1 MARDRPTARH
11 FHNQPELQR
20 GGSYGLVLRWIFFVW
35 LANCGTLGNTV
46 KQDGCAF
53 PTRWQGKWFQSGV
66 IQPIMIDGAMLSNK
80 GRCLSSEGDKF
91 LIVDEKG
98 CYRCVVMHE
107 KHINVLQYKE
117 SKLELMIIRHIYRRR
132 GTDFFLCMYIFC
144 VPAFCHRRDALPHLC
159 SLING
164 DALLYSMFREN
175 AEPVDCPLKGPFSFT
190 YNRGHGNCKIPA
202 SSIES
207 CTEDSR
213 LLLNYQ
219 ACPDV
224 YGSEST
230 VEELE
235 CLATW
240 KEGSLRFLV
249 GKLHHNHAT
258 SNEDRYRCFVYEK
271 ANASAA
277 MKEGPSPASGVE
289 YRVAQS
295 GDATCNG
302 LFSATEGSRTMAL
315 KRVSVRFNCQ
325 FPSWMT
331 FSHTWHTL
339 DFSSNYTFYQRN
351 ATLRITNQTGAEIK
365 VYCVNVK
372 ASSPSGNS
380 VALVAHWQ
388 HHCASRYVCV
398 VLYRRDTFIAELQR
412 GSPTSRP
419 DEACSPHHFNAV
431 TAPYVTLV
439 ASNPESKECPY
450 SGKYVIS
457 NHRHKRSYRPD
468 ERERNRT
475 KRDKAML
482 QHNRRVNHT
491 RLFNFSVRNMSD
503 TPILRSRRHSEGE
516 ISCAGAVYNRLE
528 VGCNSIKNME
538 FYSTCNNKE
547 AITAYTCHG
556 GWYENGASFVVTT
569 PVTRDSTAARRYCF
583 VSRDARDARD
593 ARDGALA
600 VARSAANCERTVSE
614 PEALL
619 FDAAFTG
626 KCQDEPNSQPLQ
638 RISSPYIISVAP
650 IIIHYIIP
658 R

>member
-1 MARDRPTARH
+1 MPPPWSRCRPTVRH
-11 FHNQPELQR
+11 FHNQPELQN
-20 GGSYGLVLRWIFFVW
+20 GGFGLMMRWILFVW
-35 LANCGTLGNTV
+35 LASCGPLGNTV

-53 PTRWQGKWFQSGV
+53 PSRWHGRWFQSGV
-66 IQPIMIDGAMLSNK
+66 IQPILIEGDRLSNK
-80 GRCLSSEGDKF
+80 GKCISSEGDKF

-107 KHINVLQYKE
+107 KHKNVLQYKE
-117 SKLELMIIRHIYRRR
+117 
-132 GTDFFLCMYIFC
+132 T
-144 VPAFCHRRDALPHLC
+144 FCHRRDALPHLC
-159 SLING
+159 SLITG

-175 AEPVDCPLKGPFSFT
+175 ADPVNCPLTGPFSFT
-190 YNRGHGNCKIPA
+190 YNRGHGDCKSPV
-202 SSIES
+202 SSIET

-224 YGSEST
+224 HGSESA

-271 ANASAA
+271 TNGIASSAG
-277 MKEGPSPASGVE
+277 KEGPASPAGVE

-315 KRVSVRFNCQ
+315 KRVRFSCQ

-351 ATLRITNQTGAEIK
+351 ATLRITNQTGADIK

-398 VLYRRDTFIAELQR
+398 VLYRRDTYIAELQR
-412 GSPTSRP
+412 GSPTTRP

-450 SGKYVIS
+450 SGKYTIQ
-457 NHRHKRSYRPD
+457 NRHKRSVRSSHEEEIND
-468 ERERNRT
+468 RDSRSKRE
-475 KRDKAML
+475 KAML
-482 QHNRRVNHT
+482 EHNRRVNGT

-503 TPILRSRRHSEGE
+503 APMLRSRRQLDANEVG
-516 ISCAGAVYNRLE
+516 CAVSNYNRLE
-528 VGCNSIKNME
+528 VGCNSVKNME
-538 FYSTCNNKE
+538 FYSTCENKE
-547 AITAYTCHG
+547 LVTAYTCHG
-556 GWYENGASFVVTT
+556 GWYESGASFVVTT

-583 VSRDARDARD
+583 VSREARS
-593 ARDGALA
+593 GALELT
-600 VARSAANCERTVSE
+600 RSASNCERAATE
-614 PEALL
+614 PEPLV
-619 FDAAFTG
+619 FDATTTG
-626 KCQDEPNSQPLQ
+626 ECQDQASSQPLL
-638 RISSPYIISVAP
+638 RIPSSPIVYLA

>member
-1 MARDRPTARH
+1 MPT
-11 FHNQPELQR
+11 LYTYLIWLK
-20 GGSYGLVLRWIFFVW
+20 SSDYLVSKLSAISTPDNRCTFPPRWH
-35 LANCGTLGNTV
+35 G
-46 KQDGCAF
+46 
-53 PTRWQGKWFQSGV
+53 RWFQSGV
-66 IQPIMIDGAMLSNK
+66 IQPIVIEGDRLSNK
-80 GRCLSSEGDKF
+80 GKCVSSEGDKF

-107 KHINVLQYKE
+107 KHQNVLQYKE
-117 SKLELMIIRHIYRRR
+117 
-132 GTDFFLCMYIFC
+132 TFC
-144 VPAFCHRRDALPHLC
+144 YRRDALPHLC
-159 SLING
+159 TLITG
-164 DALLYSMFREN
+164 DALLYSMFRES
-175 AEPVDCPLKGPFSFT
+175 ADPVDCPLKGPFSFT
-190 YNRGHGNCKIPA
+190 YNRGHGDCKSPV

-224 YGSEST
+224 HGSEST

-271 ANASAA
+271 TNASGNAA
-277 MKEGPSPASGVE
+277 KEGPTAPGGVE

-351 ATLRITNQTGAEIK
+351 ATLRISNQTGADIK

-388 HHCASRYVCV
+388 HHCVSRYVCV
-398 VLYRRDTFIAELQR
+398 VLYRRDTYIAELQR
-412 GSPTSRP
+412 GSPTTRP
-419 DEACSPHHFNAV
+419 DDACSPHHFNAV

-450 SGKYVIS
+450 PGKYSIQNSRQQRDVTLDDRI
-457 NHRHKRSYRPD
+457 RRRKR
-468 ERERNRT
+468 EFVLE
-475 KRDKAML
+475 
-482 QHNRRVNHT
+482 HNRRVNGT

-503 TPILRSRRHSEGE
+503 AAILRSRRQTEDYGCS
-516 ISCAGAVYNRLE
+516 STYSRLE
-528 VGCNSIKNME
+528 VGCNSAKNME
-538 FYSTCNNKE
+538 FYSTCENKE
-547 AITAYTCHG
+547 LVTAYTCHG
-556 GWYENGASFVVTT
+556 GWYENGVSFVVTT

-583 VSRDARDARD
+583 VSKDTRG
-593 ARDGALA
+593 GALG
-600 VARSAANCERTVSE
+600 VARSPNNCERGAHHAMV
-614 PEALL
+614 
-619 FDAAFTG
+619 FDATATG
-626 KCQDEPNSQPLQ
+626 ECHDQSSSQPPMS
-638 RISSPYIISVAP
+638 IPSPLVVIITMFAL
-650 IIIHYIIP
+650 HHIIP

>member
-1 MARDRPTARH
+1 MERPPSARNRPTVRH

-20 GGSYGLVLRWIFFVW
+20 GGSYGLMLKWILFVW
-35 LANCGTLGNTV
+35 LASCGPLGNTV
-46 KQDGCAF
+46 KQDGCTF
-53 PTRWQGKWFQSGV
+53 PARWHGRWFQSGV
-66 IQPIMIDGAMLSNK
+66 IQPIIIEGDRLSNK
-80 GRCLSSEGDKF
+80 GKCVSSEGDKF
-91 LIVDEKG
+91 VIADEKG

-107 KHINVLQYKE
+107 KHQNVLQYKE
-117 SKLELMIIRHIYRRR
+117 
-132 GTDFFLCMYIFC
+132 TFC
-144 VPAFCHRRDALPHLC
+144 YRRDALPHLC
-159 SLING
+159 TLITG

-175 AEPVDCPLKGPFSFT
+175 ADPVDCPLRGPFSFT
-190 YNRGHGNCKIPA
+190 YNRGHGDCKSPV

-271 ANASAA
+271 TNGIASGNGA
-277 MKEGPSPASGVE
+277 KDGPVSPGGVE

-325 FPSWMT
+325 FPPWMT

-351 ATLRITNQTGAEIK
+351 ATLRITNQTGADIK

-388 HHCASRYVCV
+388 HHCVSRYVCV
-398 VLYRRDTFIAELQR
+398 VLYRRDTYIAELQR

-419 DEACSPHHFNAV
+419 DDACSPHHFNAV
-431 TAPYVTLV
+431 TAPYITLV
-439 ASNPESKECPY
+439 ASNPESKDCPY
-450 SGKYVIS
+450 SGKYTVRNSRRQRNIRDLS
-457 NHRHKRSYRPD
+457 EIKYRSKR
-468 ERERNRT
+468 E
-475 KRDKAML
+475 KAMFE
-482 QHNRRVNHT
+482 HNRRVNGS
-491 RLFNFSVRNMSD
+491 RLFNFSVSNMSSAP
-503 TPILRSRRHSEGE
+503 TLRSRRQVDTPE
-516 ISCAGAVYNRLE
+516 IACIDNNYNRLE
-528 VGCNSIKNME
+528 VGCNSMKNME
-538 FYSTCNNKE
+538 FYSNCQNKE
-547 AITAYTCHG
+547 LVTAYTCHG
-556 GWYENGASFVVTT
+556 GWYENGASLVVTT

-583 VSRDARDARD
+583 VSREAR
-593 ARDGALA
+593 GGL
-600 VARSAANCERTVSE
+600 VLARSPANCDRAAAAE
-614 PEALL
+614 PDLL
-619 FDAAFTG
+619 FDATAIG
-626 KCQDEPNSQPLQ
+626 ECQDQTNHQLLLRIPSPLT
-638 RISSPYIISVAP
+638 IFTT
-650 IIIHYIIP
+650 IIIFHFIIP

>member
-1 MARDRPTARH
+1 MSVRLSA
-11 FHNQPELQR
+11 
-20 GGSYGLVLRWIFFVW
+20 
-35 LANCGTLGNTV
+35 
-46 KQDGCAF
+46 GCTF
-53 PTRWQGKWFQSGV
+53 PARWQGRWFQSGV
-66 IQPIMIDGAMLSNK
+66 IQPILIEGDRLSNK
-80 GRCLSSEGDKF
+80 GKCLSSEGDKF

-107 KHINVLQYKE
+107 KHTNVLQYKE
-117 SKLELMIIRHIYRRR
+117 
-132 GTDFFLCMYIFC
+132 T
-144 VPAFCHRRDALPHLC
+144 FCHRRDALPHLC
-159 SLING
+159 SLITG

-190 YNRGHGNCKIPA
+190 YNRGHGDCKSPV

-271 ANASAA
+271 TNGIGSSITLKDSPSLAA
-277 MKEGPSPASGVE
+277 GVE

-315 KRVSVRFNCQ
+315 KRASVRFSCQ
-325 FPSWMT
+325 FPAWMT

-339 DFSSNYTFYQRN
+339 DFGSNYTFHQRN
-351 ATLRITNQTGAEIK
+351 ATLRITDQTGADIK
-365 VYCVNVK
+365 VYCVSVK

-388 HHCASRYVCV
+388 HHCVSRYVCV
-398 VLYRRDTFIAELQR
+398 VLYRRDTYIAELQR
-412 GSPTSRP
+412 GTPTARP
-419 DEACSPHHFNAV
+419 DEACSPHHFNAI
-431 TAPYVTLV
+431 TAPYITLV
-439 ASNPESKECPY
+439 ASNPESKVCPY
-450 SGKYVIS
+450 SGKYSIQ
-457 NHRHKRSYRPD
+457 NHHHQRTARSPPWKENDIHRS
-468 ERERNRT
+468 
-475 KRDKAML
+475 KRDRESVRHSSRL
-482 QHNRRVNHT
+482 NHT

-503 TPILRSRRHSEGE
+503 TPILRSRRQSEEGDV
-516 ISCAGAVYNRLE
+516 SCANSNYYRLE
-528 VGCNSIKNME
+528 VGCNSAKNME
-538 FYSTCNNKE
+538 FYSTCENKDLV
-547 AITAYTCHG
+547 TAYTCHG

-569 PVTRDSTAARRYCF
+569 PVTRDSTAARRHCF
-583 VSRDARDARD
+583 VAREAR
-593 ARDGALA
+593 GGSLA
-600 VARSAANCERTVSE
+600 VARSAANCERPE
-614 PEALL
+614 PAAALY
-619 FDAAFTG
+619 DAKPAG
-626 KCQDEPNSQPLQ
+626 ECQDQPNKQPL
-638 RISSPYIISVAP
+638 ISSPHCVFIVIMVVQF
-650 IIIHYIIP
+650 IIP

>member
-1 MARDRPTARH
+1 MSPRAEPTVRH
-11 FHNQPELQR
+11 FHNQPELRR
-20 GGSYGLVLRWIFFVW
+20 GLMLRWILFVW
-35 LANCGTLGNTV
+35 FASCGPLGNTV

-53 PTRWQGKWFQSGV
+53 PSRWHGRWFQSGV
-66 IQPIMIDGAMLSNK
+66 IQPILIEGDRLSNK

-107 KHINVLQYKE
+107 KHKNVLQYKE
-117 SKLELMIIRHIYRRR
+117 
-132 GTDFFLCMYIFC
+132 T
-144 VPAFCHRRDALPHLC
+144 FCHRRDALPHLC
-159 SLING
+159 SLITG

-175 AEPVDCPLKGPFSFT
+175 ADPVDCPLKGPFSFT
-190 YNRGHGNCKIPA
+190 YNRGHGDCKSPV

-271 ANASAA
+271 TNATGTV
-277 MKEGPSPASGVE
+277 KEIPVPPGGIE

-339 DFSSNYTFYQRN
+339 DFTSNYTFYQRN
-351 ATLRITNQTGAEIK
+351 ATLRITNVTGADIK

-388 HHCASRYVCV
+388 HHCVSRYVCV
-398 VLYRRDTFIAELQR
+398 VLYRRDTYIAELQR
-412 GSPTSRP
+412 GTPTSRP
-419 DEACSPHHFNAV
+419 DDACSPHHFNAV
-431 TAPYVTLV
+431 NAPYVTLV

-450 SGKYVIS
+450 SGKYEIQ
-457 NHRHKRSYRPD
+457 
-468 ERERNRT
+468 NRR
-475 KRDKAML
+475 KRDTNTHTHRSKREKAML
-482 QHNRRVNHT
+482 EHNRRVNGS
-491 RLFNFSVRNMSD
+491 RLFNFSVSNMSSA
-503 TPILRSRRHSEGE
+503 PMLRSRREAE
-516 ISCAGAVYNRLE
+516 MEVSCVVNSYNRLE
-528 VGCNSIKNME
+528 VGCNSVKNME
-538 FYSTCNNKE
+538 FYSTCENRE
-547 AITAYTCHG
+547 VMTAYTCHG

-569 PVTRDSTAARRYCF
+569 PLTRDSTAARRYCF
-583 VSRDARDARD
+583 VSRDDRR
-593 ARDGALA
+593 GALA
-600 VARSAANCERTVSE
+600 LARSATNCERNDLQ
-614 PEALL
+614 PELL
-619 FDAAFTG
+619 FHATATG
-626 KCQDEPNSQPLQ
+626 ECQDQTNHQPEL
-638 RISSPYIISVAP
+638 RISLHFVLCLP
-650 IIIHYIIP
+650 IIHFIIP

>member
-1 MARDRPTARH
+1 MARSARQKPTVRH

-20 GGSYGLVLRWIFFVW
+20 GGSPNLMLRWILLVC
-35 LANCGTLGNTV
+35 LASCGPLGNTV

-53 PTRWQGKWFQSGV
+53 PSRWHGRWFQSGV
-66 IQPIMIDGAMLSNK
+66 IQPILIEGDRLSNK

-107 KHINVLQYKE
+107 KHTNVLQYKE
-117 SKLELMIIRHIYRRR
+117 
-132 GTDFFLCMYIFC
+132 T
-144 VPAFCHRRDALPHLC
+144 FCHRRDALPHLC
-159 SLING
+159 SLITG

-175 AEPVDCPLKGPFSFT
+175 ADPVDCPLKGPFSFT
-190 YNRGHGNCKIPA
+190 YNRGHGDCKIPV

-219 ACPDV
+219 ACPDISA
-224 YGSEST
+224 SEST

-271 ANASAA
+271 TNASNS
-277 MKEGPSPASGVE
+277 MKEGPSTTGDVE

-325 FPSWMT
+325 FPTWMT

-351 ATLRITNQTGAEIK
+351 ATLRITDQTGADIK

-398 VLYRRDTFIAELQR
+398 VLYRRDTYIAELQR

-419 DEACSPHHFNAV
+419 DDACSNHHFNAV

-450 SGKYVIS
+450 SGKYEIQS
-457 NHRHKRSYRPD
+457 NRHERSVRSI
-468 ERERNRT
+468 RERRAEKSVNR
-475 KRDKAML
+475 
-482 QHNRRVNHT
+482 NGT
-491 RLFNFSVRNMSD
+491 RLFNFSISNMSSA
-503 TPILRSRRHSEGE
+503 PMLRSRRQANEVGCVVSGFK
-516 ISCAGAVYNRLE
+516 RLE
-528 VGCNSIKNME
+528 VGCNSVKNME
-538 FYSTCNNKE
+538 FYSSCENKE
-547 AITAYTCHG
+547 IITAYTCHG

-583 VSRDARDARD
+583 VSRDAR
-593 ARDGALA
+593 GPALL
-600 VARSAANCERTVSE
+600 VTRSATNCERSATATAPSE
-614 PEALL
+614 QLL
-619 FDAAFTG
+619 FDARPTG
-626 KCQDEPNSQPLQ
+626 ECQDQTNAQPLL
-638 RISSPYIISVAP
+638 RLPLP
-650 IIIHYIIP
+650 HIIIVTAVILHYIIP

>member
-1 MARDRPTARH
+1 MPPRRGSRPTVRH

-20 GGSYGLVLRWIFFVW
+20 GFGLMLRWTLFVW
-35 LANCGTLGNTV
+35 LASCGPLGNTV
-46 KQDGCAF
+46 KQDVCAF
-53 PTRWQGKWFQSGV
+53 PAHWHGRWFQSGV
-66 IQPIMIDGAMLSNK
+66 IQPILIEGDRFSNK
-80 GRCLSSEGDKF
+80 GKCLSSEGEKF

-107 KHINVLQYKE
+107 KHKNVLQYKE
-117 SKLELMIIRHIYRRR
+117 
-132 GTDFFLCMYIFC
+132 T
-144 VPAFCHRRDALPHLC
+144 FCHRRDALPHLC
-159 SLING
+159 SLITG

-175 AEPVDCPLKGPFSFT
+175 ADPVNCPLKGPFSFT
-190 YNRGHGNCKIPA
+190 YNRGHGDCKNPV

-224 YGSEST
+224 HGSEST

-271 ANASAA
+271 TNASGTG
-277 MKEGPSPASGVE
+277 MKESSSFSSEVE

-351 ATLRITNQTGAEIK
+351 ATLRITNQTGADIK

-388 HHCASRYVCV
+388 HHCVSRYVCV

-412 GSPTSRP
+412 GSPTTRP
-419 DEACSPHHFNAV
+419 DDACSPHHFNAV

-450 SGKYVIS
+450 AGKYTIETR
-457 NHRHKRSYRPD
+457 NHRSARSLHKNIRDNYRSK
-468 ERERNRT
+468 RE
-475 KRDKAML
+475 KAML
-482 QHNRRVNHT
+482 EHNRRINGT

-503 TPILRSRRHSEGE
+503 APMLRSRRQLDGSEV
-516 ISCAGAVYNRLE
+516 SCAISNYERLE
-528 VGCNSIKNME
+528 VGCNSAKNME
-538 FYSTCNNKE
+538 FYSTCENKE
-547 AITAYTCHG
+547 VVTAYTCHG

-583 VSRDARDARD
+583 VSHESR
-593 ARDGALA
+593 GATLT
-600 VARSAANCERTVSE
+600 VTRSASNCERINTE
-614 PEALL
+614 PEPLV
-619 FDAAFTG
+619 FDATSIG
-626 KCQDEPNSQPLQ
+626 ECQDQTNNQSLQ
-638 RISSPYIISVAP
+638 RISLFP
-650 IIIHYIIP
+650 IICTTIFIIPYIIP

>member
-1 MARDRPTARH
+1 MAGRHKPTVRH
-11 FHNQPELQR
+11 FHNQPELRR
-20 GGSYGLVLRWIFFVW
+20 GGSLGLMLRWILLVC
-35 LANCGTLGNTV
+35 LASCGPLGNTV
-46 KQDGCAF
+46 KQDGCVF
-53 PTRWQGKWFQSGV
+53 PVRWHGRWFQSGV
-66 IQPIMIDGAMLSNK
+66 IQPISIEGDRLSNK

-107 KHINVLQYKE
+107 KHTNVLQYKE
-117 SKLELMIIRHIYRRR
+117 
-132 GTDFFLCMYIFC
+132 T
-144 VPAFCHRRDALPHLC
+144 FCHRRDALPHLC
-159 SLING
+159 SLITG

-175 AEPVDCPLKGPFSFT
+175 ADPVDCPLKGPFSFT
-190 YNRGHGNCKIPA
+190 YNRGHGDCKIPV

-219 ACPDV
+219 ACPDISA
-224 YGSEST
+224 SEST

-271 ANASAA
+271 TNGIASTGV
-277 MKEGPSPASGVE
+277 KEGPGSGDVE

-315 KRVSVRFNCQ
+315 KRVSVRSNCQ

-339 DFSSNYTFYQRN
+339 DYSSNYTFYQRN
-351 ATLRITNQTGAEIK
+351 ATLRITDKSGADIK
-365 VYCVNVK
+365 VYCVSVK

-388 HHCASRYVCV
+388 HHCVSRYVCV
-398 VLYRRDTFIAELQR
+398 VLYRRDTYIAELQR
-412 GSPTSRP
+412 GAPTARA
-419 DEACSPHHFNAV
+419 DDACSNHHFNAV
-431 TAPYVTLV
+431 SEPYVTLV

-450 SGKYVIS
+450 SGKYEIQ
-457 NHRHKRSYRPD
+457 NRHERSVRSIEPNI
-468 ERERNRT
+468 RNGS
-475 KRDKAML
+475 
-482 QHNRRVNHT
+482 
-491 RLFNFSVRNMSD
+491 RLFNFSISNMSSA
-503 TPILRSRRHSEGE
+503 PMLRSRREVNDVGCVVSGFD
-516 ISCAGAVYNRLE
+516 RLE
-528 VGCNSIKNME
+528 VGCNSAKNME
-538 FYSTCNNKE
+538 FYSNCENKE
-547 AITAYTCHG
+547 VVTAYTCHG

-569 PVTRDSTAARRYCF
+569 PLTRDSRAARRYCF
-583 VSRDARDARD
+583 VSRDHRH
-593 ARDGALA
+593 ALTL
-600 VARSAANCERTVSE
+600 ARSATNCERAPGGSDQLVFN
-614 PEALL
+614 ARN
-619 FDAAFTG
+619 TG
-626 KCQDEPNSQPLQ
+626 ECQDQTNAQPLQ
-638 RISSPYIISVAP
+638 RLPSPT
-650 IIIHYIIP
+650 IIILTAVILHYIIP

>member
-1 MARDRPTARH
+1 MARHRPTARH

-20 GGSYGLVLRWIFFVW
+20 GASSTLMLRWILYFLVVS
-35 LANCGTLGNTV
+35 CVPLGNTV

-53 PTRWQGKWFQSGV
+53 PARWQGRWFQSGV
-66 IQPIMIDGAMLSNK
+66 IQPILIDGDRLSNK
-80 GRCLSSEGDKF
+80 GKCLSSEGDKF
-91 LIVDEKG
+91 LIVDEKN

-117 SKLELMIIRHIYRRR
+117 
-132 GTDFFLCMYIFC
+132 T
-144 VPAFCHRRDALPHLC
+144 FCHRRDALPHLC
-159 SLING
+159 SLITG

-190 YNRGHGNCKIPA
+190 YNRGHGDCKSPV

-271 ANASAA
+271 TNGIGSSIA
-277 MKEGPSPASGVE
+277 MKESQNLPGGVE

-315 KRVSVRFNCQ
+315 KRVSVRFSCQ
-325 FPSWMT
+325 FPAWMT

-339 DFSSNYTFYQRN
+339 DFGTNYTFHARN
-351 ATLRITNQTGAEIK
+351 ASLRITNQTGADVK

-388 HHCASRYVCV
+388 HHCVSRYVCV
-398 VLYRRDTFIAELQR
+398 VLYRRDTHVAELQR
-412 GSPTSRP
+412 GSAAARP
-419 DEACSPHHFNAV
+419 DDACSPHHFNAV

-439 ASNPESKECPY
+439 ASNPESKVCPY
-450 SGKYVIS
+450 AGKYTIQ
-457 NHRHKRSYRPD
+457 NHRHQRTARSLKEE
-468 ERERNRT
+468 ERRSNRS
-475 KRDKAML
+475 RREDAVG
-482 QHNRRVNHT
+482 HNSRANYT
-491 RLFNFSVRNMSD
+491 RLFNFSIRNMSS
-503 TPILRSRRHSEGE
+503 TPIMRSRRQVEDDDVTCPS
-516 ISCAGAVYNRLE
+516 SNYYRLE
-528 VGCNSIKNME
+528 VGCNSAKNME
-538 FYSTCNNKE
+538 FYSTCDNRE
-547 AITAYTCHG
+547 VVTAYTCHG
-556 GWYENGASFVVTT
+556 GWYDNGASFVVST

-583 VSRDARDARD
+583 VSRESRNGPRT
-593 ARDGALA
+593 L
-600 VARSAANCERTVSE
+600 ARSAANCERE
-614 PEALL
+614 PSPPLL
-619 FDAAFTG
+619 AATPAG
-626 KCQDEPNSQPLQ
+626 ECQEQPNKQSIT
-638 RISSPYIISVAP
+638 RMSSPYAHVLLVIVHFIMS
-650 IIIHYIIP
+650 

>member
-1 MARDRPTARH
+1 MERPRHTPNRPTIRH

-20 GGSYGLVLRWIFFVW
+20 GGFCLMLRWIFFVW
-35 LANCGTLGNTV
+35 LASCGPLGNTV
-46 KQDGCAF
+46 KQDGCTF
-53 PTRWQGKWFQSGV
+53 PPRWHGRWFQSGV
-66 IQPIMIDGAMLSNK
+66 IQPIIIEGDRLSNK
-80 GRCLSSEGDKF
+80 GKCVSSEGDKF

-107 KHINVLQYKE
+107 KHQNVLQYKE
-117 SKLELMIIRHIYRRR
+117 
-132 GTDFFLCMYIFC
+132 TFC
-144 VPAFCHRRDALPHLC
+144 YRRDALPHLC
-159 SLING
+159 TLITG

-175 AEPVDCPLKGPFSFT
+175 ADPVDCPLRGPFSFT
-190 YNRGHGNCKIPA
+190 YNRGHGDCKSPV

-224 YGSEST
+224 HGSEST

-271 ANASAA
+271 TNGIASGNGA
-277 MKEGPSPASGVE
+277 KEGPVTPGGVE

-351 ATLRITNQTGAEIK
+351 ATLRITNATGADIK

-388 HHCASRYVCV
+388 HHCVSRYVCV
-398 VLYRRDTFIAELQR
+398 VLYRRDTYIAELQR
-412 GSPTSRP
+412 GTPTTRP
-419 DEACSPHHFNAV
+419 DDACSPHHFNAV
-431 TAPYVTLV
+431 TAAYVTLV

-450 SGKYVIS
+450 SGKYTIQS
-457 NHRHKRSYRPD
+457 SRHKRDVRSQESDTESRNK
-468 ERERNRT
+468 RE
-475 KRDKAML
+475 KAMFE
-482 QHNRRVNHT
+482 HNRSVNGT
-491 RLFNFSVRNMSD
+491 RLFNFSVRNVSN
-503 TPILRSRRHSEGE
+503 TPILRSRRQAEGE
-516 ISCAGAVYNRLE
+516 VACFASNYHRLE
-528 VGCNSIKNME
+528 VGCNSVKNME
-538 FYSTCNNKE
+538 FYSTCQNKE
-547 AITAYTCHG
+547 VVTAYTCHG
-556 GWYENGASFVVTT
+556 GWYEDGASFVVTT
-569 PVTRDSTAARRYCF
+569 PLTRDSTAARRYCF
-583 VSRDARDARD
+583 MSRDAR
-593 ARDGALA
+593 GGSLL
-600 VARSAANCERTVSE
+600 VTRSATNCERG
-614 PEALL
+614 EASTQLL
-619 FDAAFTG
+619 FTTLG
-626 KCQDEPNSQPLQ
+626 ECQDQTSYQPIQ
-638 RISSPYIISVAP
+638 RISSPLLPLAIVILQ
-650 IIIHYIIP
+650 YIIP

>member
-1 MARDRPTARH
+1 MGRQRPTARH
-11 FHNQPELQR
+11 FHNQPELRR
-20 GGSYGLVLRWIFFVW
+20 GGGSGMLRWIFLVW
-35 LANCGTLGNTV
+35 LAGCSPRGNTV
-46 KQDGCAF
+46 RQDGCSF
-53 PTRWQGKWFQSGV
+53 PVRWQGRWFQSGV
-66 IQPIMIDGAMLSNK
+66 IQPIMIDGAVLSNK

-117 SKLELMIIRHIYRRR
+117 
-132 GTDFFLCMYIFC
+132 T
-144 VPAFCHRRDALPHLC
+144 FCHRRDALPHLC
-159 SLING
+159 SSITG
-164 DALLYSMFREN
+164 DALLYSMFRES

-190 YNRGHGNCKIPA
+190 YNRGHGDCKIPA

-271 ANASAA
+271 TNASGSN
-277 MKEGPSPASGVE
+277 MKEPAPGGVE

-351 ATLRITNQTGAEIK
+351 ATLRITNQTGSEIK
-365 VYCVNVK
+365 VYCVSIK

-388 HHCASRYVCV
+388 HHCVSRFVCV

-412 GSPTSRP
+412 GSPAARP
-419 DEACSPHHFNAV
+419 DDACSTHHFNAV

-439 ASNPESKECPY
+439 ASNPESKECPD

-457 NHRHKRSYRPD
+457 NRRHKRSDGARSAAV
-468 ERERNRT
+468 EGRKRNNTRT
-475 KRDKAML
+475 FS
-482 QHNRRVNHT
+482 
-491 RLFNFSVRNMSD
+491 FNIRNMSD
-503 TPILRSRRHSEGE
+503 TPTLRSRRHTEAAN
-516 ISCAGAVYNRLE
+516 CAGGYNRLE
-528 VGCNSIKNME
+528 IGCTSTNNME
-538 FYSTCNNKE
+538 FYSSCDNRDLV
-547 AITAYTCHG
+547 TAYTCHG
-556 GWYENGASFVVTT
+556 GWYEGGSSFVVTT

-583 VSRDARDARD
+583 VSRDNR
-593 ARDGALA
+593 GSLSLT
-600 VARSAANCERTVSE
+600 RSQDNCERGERTAVV
-614 PEALL
+614 
-619 FDAAFTG
+619 FDAVFTG
-626 KCQDEPNSQPLQ
+626 KCQDEPNHQPPSRPPSLF
-638 RISSPYIISVAP
+638 VALLMLAAQ
-650 IIIHYIIP
+650 HAA
-658 R
+658 RR

>member
-1 MARDRPTARH
+1 MARQRPTTRH
-11 FHNQPELQR
+11 FHNQPELR
-20 GGSYGLVLRWIFFVW
+20 RDGAGLMLWIFLVW
-35 LANCGTLGNTV
+35 LASCGPLGNTI
-46 KQDGCAF
+46 KQDGCTF

-66 IQPIMIDGAMLSNK
+66 IQPILIESNILSNK

-117 SKLELMIIRHIYRRR
+117 
-132 GTDFFLCMYIFC
+132 T
-144 VPAFCHRRDALPHLC
+144 FCHRRDALPHLC
-159 SLING
+159 SLITG

-175 AEPVDCPLKGPFSFT
+175 AEPVDCPLKAPFSFT
-190 YNRGHGNCKIPA
+190 YNRGHGDCKFPA

-249 GKLHHNHAT
+249 GKIHHNHAT

-271 ANASAA
+271 TNGIASNPSL
-277 MKEGPSPASGVE
+277 KENPVTPGGVE

-339 DFSSNYTFYQRN
+339 DFTSNYTFYQRN
-351 ATLRITNQTGAEIK
+351 ATLRITNQTGSEIK
-365 VYCVNVK
+365 VFCVNVK

-388 HHCASRYVCV
+388 HHCVSRYVCV
-398 VLYRRDTFIAELQR
+398 VLYRRDTYIAELQR
-412 GSPTSRP
+412 GTPTTRP
-419 DEACSPHHFNAV
+419 DDACSPHHFNAV
-431 TAPYVTLV
+431 TAPYITLV

-450 SGKYVIS
+450 SGKYTIS
-457 NHRHKRSYRPD
+457 NHRHQRSIPSSP
-468 ERERNRT
+468 ERHRL
-475 KRDKAML
+475 KRDKNYN
-482 QHNRRVNHT
+482 HRVNNT
-491 RLFNFSVRNMSD
+491 RSFNFSLRNISD
-503 TPILRSRRHSEGE
+503 MPILRSKRQADE
-516 ISCAGAVYNRLE
+516 ITCAGSKYNKLE
-528 VGCNSIKNME
+528 VGCNTAKNME
-538 FYSTCNNKE
+538 FYSTCNKKE
-547 AITAYTCHG
+547 VVTAYTCHG

-583 VSRDARDARD
+583 VSRDARD
-593 ARDGALA
+593 GALA
-600 VARSAANCERTVSE
+600 VGQSATNCERGYDPE
-614 PEALL
+614 PLL
-619 FDAAFTG
+619 FDASFTG
-626 KCQDEPNSQPLQ
+626 KCQDETNNQPRL
-638 RISSPYIISVAP
+638 RIPSLHIIFIASFIV
-650 IIIHYIIP
+650 HYIIP

>member
-1 MARDRPTARH
+1 MERPPSAPNRPTVRH

-20 GGSYGLVLRWIFFVW
+20 GDSFGLMLKWIIFVW
-35 LANCGTLGNTV
+35 LASCGPLGNTV
-46 KQDGCAF
+46 KQEGGCTF
-53 PTRWQGKWFQSGV
+53 PVRWHGRWFQSGV
-66 IQPIMIDGAMLSNK
+66 IQPILIEGDRLSNK
-80 GRCLSSEGDKF
+80 GKCVSSEGDKF
-91 LIVDEKG
+91 VIADEKG

-107 KHINVLQYKE
+107 KHQNVLQYKE
-117 SKLELMIIRHIYRRR
+117 TY
-132 GTDFFLCMYIFC
+132 CY
-144 VPAFCHRRDALPHLC
+144 RRDALPHLC
-159 SLING
+159 TLITG

-175 AEPVDCPLKGPFSFT
+175 ADPVDCPLRGPFSFT
-190 YNRGHGNCKIPA
+190 YNRGHGDCKSPV

-271 ANASAA
+271 TNASGSGA
-277 MKEGPSPASGVE
+277 KEGPVSPGGVE

-325 FPSWMT
+325 FPPWMT

-351 ATLRITNQTGAEIK
+351 ATLRITNQTGADIK

-388 HHCASRYVCV
+388 HHCVSRYVCV
-398 VLYRRDTFIAELQR
+398 VLYRRDTYIAELQR

-419 DEACSPHHFNAV
+419 DDACSPHHFNAV

-439 ASNPESKECPY
+439 ASNPESKDCPY
-450 SGKYVIS
+450 SGKYTVQNS
-457 NHRHKRSYRPD
+457 RHQRNIRSLSEKKYRSKR
-468 ERERNRT
+468 E
-475 KRDKAML
+475 KAMFE
-482 QHNRRVNHT
+482 HNRRVNGS
-491 RLFNFSVRNMSD
+491 RLFNFSVSNMSSA
-503 TPILRSRRHSEGE
+503 PMLRSRRQVDGPEVA
-516 ISCAGAVYNRLE
+516 CVVNNYNRLE
-528 VGCNSIKNME
+528 VGCNSVKNME
-538 FYSTCNNKE
+538 FYSNCQNKE
-547 AITAYTCHG
+547 LITAYTCHG

-583 VSRDARDARD
+583 VSREARA
-593 ARDGALA
+593 GL
-600 VARSAANCERTVSE
+600 VLARSAANCER
-614 PEALL
+614 AAAAAAADHDLL
-619 FDAAFTG
+619 FDATPVG
-626 KCQDEPNSQPLQ
+626 ECQDQTNHQPPL
-638 RISSPYIISVAP
+638 RIPSPLTISAT
-650 IIIHYIIP
+650 IIILFIIP

>member
-1 MARDRPTARH
+1 MARPRTARCRPTSRH

-20 GGSYGLVLRWIFFVW
+20 GGFGLMLRWILFVW
-35 LANCGTLGNTV
+35 LASCGPLGNTV
-46 KQDGCAF
+46 KQDGCSF
-53 PTRWQGKWFQSGV
+53 PSRWYGRWFQSGV
-66 IQPIMIDGAMLSNK
+66 IQSIVIEGDRLSNK
-80 GRCLSSEGDKF
+80 GKCLSSEGDKF

-107 KHINVLQYKE
+107 KHKNVLQYKE
-117 SKLELMIIRHIYRRR
+117 
-132 GTDFFLCMYIFC
+132 T
-144 VPAFCHRRDALPHLC
+144 FCHRRDALPHLC
-159 SLING
+159 SLITG

-175 AEPVDCPLKGPFSFT
+175 ADPVDCPLKAPFSFS
-190 YNRGHGNCKIPA
+190 YNRGHGDCVYPI
-202 SSIES
+202 STIES

-219 ACPDV
+219 ACPDIHA
-224 YGSEST
+224 SESA

-240 KEGSLRFLV
+240 KEGSLRYLV

-271 ANASAA
+271 TNASTGI
-277 MKEGPSPASGVE
+277 KEDPSSTGDVE

-302 LFSATEGSRTMAL
+302 LSSATEGSRTMAL

-351 ATLRITNQTGAEIK
+351 ATLRITNQTGADIK

-398 VLYRRDTFIAELQR
+398 VLYRRDTYIAELQR
-412 GSPTSRP
+412 GTPTSKP
-419 DEACSPHHFNAV
+419 DDACSPHHFDAV

-439 ASNPESKECPY
+439 ASNPESKDCPY
-450 SGKYVIS
+450 SGKYIIQ
-457 NHRHKRSYRPD
+457 NNRHRRSVKS
-468 ERERNRT
+468 ERNRT
-475 KRDKAML
+475 KREKTIL
-482 QHNRRVNHT
+482 EHNRRVNGS
-491 RLFNFSVRNMSD
+491 RLFNFSVGNMSSA
-503 TPILRSRRHSEGE
+503 PMLRSRRQVEE
-516 ISCAGAVYNRLE
+516 VSCMVNGYNRLE
-528 VGCNSIKNME
+528 VGCNSPKNME
-538 FYSTCNNKE
+538 FYSTCGNKE
-547 AITAYTCHG
+547 IVTAYTCHG
-556 GWYENGASFVVTT
+556 GWYEDGASFVVTT
-569 PVTRDSTAARRYCF
+569 PLRRDSAAARRHCF
-583 VSRDARDARD
+583 VSRDAR
-593 ARDGALA
+593 
-600 VARSAANCERTVSE
+600 RSLRLERSPDNCERAATRPDLV
-614 PEALL
+614 L
-619 FDAAFTG
+619 DAVPTG
-626 KCQDEPNSQPLQ
+626 ECQDQSNAQHAL
-638 RISSPYIISVAP
+638 RIPAQFILSLP

>member
-1 MARDRPTARH
+1 MSRHRPTARH
-11 FHNQPELQR
+11 FHNQPELLR
-20 GGSYGLVLRWIFFVW
+20 GGRVMGGGVMVKWMLFAW
-35 LANCGTLGNTV
+35 LASCGPLGNTV
-46 KQDGCAF
+46 KQDGCVF
-53 PTRWQGKWFQSGV
+53 PARWQGRWFQSGV
-66 IQPIMIDGAMLSNK
+66 IQPILIQDGSLSNK

-117 SKLELMIIRHIYRRR
+117 
-132 GTDFFLCMYIFC
+132 T
-144 VPAFCHRRDALPHLC
+144 FCHRRDALPHLC
-159 SLING
+159 TTITG

-175 AEPVDCPLKGPFSFT
+175 AEPVDCPLKGPFSFS
-190 YNRGHGNCKIPA
+190 YNRGHGDCKIPA

-249 GKLHHNHAT
+249 GKIHHNHAT

-271 ANASAA
+271 TNASGSNI
-277 MKEGPSPASGVE
+277 KEIPTPGGVE

-315 KRVSVRFNCQ
+315 KRVTSKFTCQ

-339 DFSSNYTFYQRN
+339 DYSSNYTFQRN
-351 ATLRITNQTGAEIK
+351 ATLRITNATGGEVK
-365 VYCVNVK
+365 VFCVSVK

-388 HHCASRYVCV
+388 HHCVSRYVCV
-398 VLYRRDTFIAELQR
+398 VLYRRDAHIAELQR
-412 GSPTSRP
+412 GSPAPRA
-419 DEACSPHHFNAV
+419 DDACSPHHFNAA

-439 ASNPESKECPY
+439 ASNPDSKECPY
-450 SGKYVIS
+450 SGKYIIS
-457 NHRHKRSYRPD
+457 NHRHKRGLSEKDKHRND
-468 ERERNRT
+468 DTNEREGHRH
-475 KRDKAML
+475 KRQELD
-482 QHNRRVNHT
+482 HNRRVNHT
-491 RLFNFSVRNMSD
+491 RMFNFSVRNMSE
-503 TPILRSRRHSEGE
+503 TPILRSRRGSEECG
-516 ISCAGAVYNRLE
+516 VYSRLE
-528 VGCNSIKNME
+528 VGCNSVKNME
-538 FYSTCNNKE
+538 FYSTCENKE
-547 AITAYTCHG
+547 VMTAYTCHG
-556 GWYENGASFVVTT
+556 GWYENGLSFVVTT
-569 PVTRDSTAARRYCF
+569 PVSRDSGAARRYCW
-583 VSRDARDARD
+583 VSREGRA
-593 ARDGALA
+593 ALSL
-600 VARSAANCERTVSE
+600 ARSAANCERAPDHRVY
-614 PEALL
+614 
-619 FDAAFTG
+619 DAAFDG
-626 KCQDEPNSQPLQ
+626 KCQDEPNRQPQWLP
-638 RISSPYIISVAP
+638 SPYTTCLLTLLLHV
-650 IIIHYIIP
+650 IP

>member
-1 MARDRPTARH
+1 
-11 FHNQPELQR
+11 
-20 GGSYGLVLRWIFFVW
+20 
-35 LANCGTLGNTV
+35 
-46 KQDGCAF
+46 
-53 PTRWQGKWFQSGV
+53 
-66 IQPIMIDGAMLSNK
+66 
-80 GRCLSSEGDKF
+80 
-91 LIVDEKG
+91 
-98 CYRCVVMHE
+98 MHE
-107 KHINVLQYKE
+107 KHTNVLQYKE
-117 SKLELMIIRHIYRRR
+117 
-132 GTDFFLCMYIFC
+132 T
-144 VPAFCHRRDALPHLC
+144 FCHRRDALPHLC
-159 SLING
+159 SLITG

-190 YNRGHGNCKIPA
+190 YNRGHGDCKSPV

-271 ANASAA
+271 TNGIGSSIAMKDSVSAA
-277 MKEGPSPASGVE
+277 VGVE

-325 FPSWMT
+325 FPAWMT

-351 ATLRITNQTGAEIK
+351 ATLRITNQTGADIK

-388 HHCASRYVCV
+388 HHCVSRYVCV
-398 VLYRRDTFIAELQR
+398 VLYRRDSHLAELQR
-412 GSPTSRP
+412 GAPAARP
-419 DEACSPHHFNAV
+419 DDACSPHHFNAV

-439 ASNPESKECPY
+439 ASNPESKVCPY
-450 SGKYVIS
+450 SGKYIIQ
-457 NHRHKRSYRPD
+457 NHHYQRTARSLTRKENNTDRSKR
-468 ERERNRT
+468 EKT
-475 KRDKAML
+475 IVG
-482 QHNRRVNHT
+482 HNRRVNHT
-491 RLFNFSVRNMSD
+491 RLFNFSIKNMSA
-503 TPILRSRRHSEGE
+503 TPIMRSRRQSDDNDV
-516 ISCAGAVYNRLE
+516 SCANSNYYRLE
-528 VGCNSIKNME
+528 VGCNSAKNME
-538 FYSTCNNKE
+538 FYSTCENKE
-547 AITAYTCHG
+547 VVTAYTCHG
-556 GWYENGASFVVTT
+556 GWYENGASFVVAT
-569 PVTRDSTAARRYCF
+569 PVTRDSGAARRYCF
-583 VSRDARDARD
+583 VSREARGPRGGSAGG
-593 ARDGALA
+593 AGGEAAALA
-600 VARSAANCERTVSE
+600 LARSAANCERADAA
-614 PEALL
+614 PLL
-619 FDAAFTG
+619 FDAAPLG
-626 KCQDEPNSQPLQ
+626 ECQDQPNKQTLL
-638 RISSPYIISVAP
+638 RIPSPYSTFVAAV
-650 IIIHYIIP
+650 IVYFVIP

>member
-1 MARDRPTARH
+1 MARHRPTARH

-20 GGSYGLVLRWIFFVW
+20 GGSSGLMLRWIFLAW
-35 LANCGTLGNTV
+35 LASCGPLGNTV

-53 PTRWQGKWFQSGV
+53 PARWQGRWFQSGV
-66 IQPIMIDGAMLSNK
+66 IQPIMIDGAILSNK

-107 KHINVLQYKE
+107 KHTNVLQYKE
-117 SKLELMIIRHIYRRR
+117 
-132 GTDFFLCMYIFC
+132 T
-144 VPAFCHRRDALPHLC
+144 FCHRRDALPHLC
-159 SLING
+159 SMITG

-175 AEPVDCPLKGPFSFT
+175 AEPVECPLKGPFSFT
-190 YNRGHGNCKIPA
+190 YNRGHGDCKIPA

-271 ANASAA
+271 TNGIASGSS
-277 MKEGPSPASGVE
+277 MKEGPAPAGGVE

-331 FSHTWHTL
+331 FSLTWHTL

-365 VYCVNVK
+365 VHCVYVK

-388 HHCASRYVCV
+388 HHCATRYVCV
-398 VLYRRDTFIAELQR
+398 VLYRRDTYIAELQR
-412 GSPTSRP
+412 GTPTSRP
-419 DEACSPHHFNAV
+419 DDACSTHHFNAV

-450 SGKYVIS
+450 SGKYIIS
-457 NHRHKRSYRPD
+457 NHRHKRSFGMS
-468 ERERNRT
+468 ERERNRS
-475 KRDKAML
+475 KRDKAMFE
-482 QHNRRVNHT
+482 HNHRVNHT
-491 RLFNFSVRNMSD
+491 RLFNFSVRNMSS
-503 TPILRSRRHSEGE
+503 TPILRSRRQSEE
-516 ISCAGAVYNRLE
+516 PSCAGGVYSKLA
-528 VGCNSIKNME
+528 VGCNSNKNME
-538 FYSTCNNKE
+538 FYSTCDNKE
-547 AITAYTCHG
+547 IVTVYICHG

-583 VSRDARDARD
+583 VSREP
-593 ARDGALA
+593 RDGALT
-600 VARSAANCERTVSE
+600 VARSAANCERAVSDS
-614 PEALL
+614 EAML

-626 KCQDEPNSQPLQ
+626 KCQDKPNGQPSV
-638 RISSPYIISVAP
+638 IPSAYIICVAAV
-650 IIIHYIIP
+650 ILHFIIP

>member
-1 MARDRPTARH
+1 MARQRPTTRH
-11 FHNQPELQR
+11 FHNQPELRR
-20 GGSYGLVLRWIFFVW
+20 GDSCGLMLRWIFLGW
-35 LANCGTLGNTV
+35 LASCGPLGNTV
-46 KQDGCAF
+46 KQDGCTF
-53 PTRWQGKWFQSGV
+53 PSRWQGKWFQSGV
-66 IQPIMIDGAMLSNK
+66 IQPIVIEGNILSNK

-117 SKLELMIIRHIYRRR
+117 
-132 GTDFFLCMYIFC
+132 T
-144 VPAFCHRRDALPHLC
+144 FCHRRDALPHLC
-159 SLING
+159 SLITG

-175 AEPVDCPLKGPFSFT
+175 AEPVDCPLKAPFSFT
-190 YNRGHGNCKIPA
+190 YNRGHGDCKFPA

-271 ANASAA
+271 TNGIGSAPGLKDNPV
-277 MKEGPSPASGVE
+277 MPGGVE

-315 KRVSVRFNCQ
+315 KRVSVKFNCQ

-339 DFSSNYTFYQRN
+339 DFTSNYTFYQRN
-351 ATLRITNQTGAEIK
+351 ATLRITNHTGAEVK
-365 VYCVNVK
+365 VFCVNVK

-388 HHCASRYVCV
+388 HHCVSRYVCV
-398 VLYRRDTFIAELQR
+398 VLYRRDTYIAELQR

-431 TAPYVTLV
+431 TAPYITLV

-450 SGKYVIS
+450 SGKYTIS
-457 NHRHKRSYRPD
+457 NHRHQRSISSNHRL
-468 ERERNRT
+468 RSR
-475 KRDKAML
+475 RDNPVDYN
-482 QHNRRVNHT
+482 HRVNSS
-491 RLFNFSVRNMSD
+491 RMFNFSLRNISEM
-503 TPILRSRRHSEGE
+503 PILRSKRNDE
-516 ISCAGAVYNRLE
+516 ISCVSSTYSKLE
-528 VGCNSIKNME
+528 VGCNTAKNME
-538 FYSTCNNKE
+538 FYSTCDNKE
-547 AITAYTCHG
+547 LVTAYTCHG

-583 VSRDARDARD
+583 VSRDARD
-593 ARDGALA
+593 GVLA
-600 VARSAANCERTVSE
+600 VGQSATNCERGVDPE
-614 PEALL
+614 PLL
-619 FDAAFTG
+619 FDASFTG
-626 KCQDEPNSQPLQ
+626 KCQDETNKQPLI
-638 RISSPYIISVAP
+638 RIPSPYIIYIAP
-650 IIIHYIIP
+650 IVLHYIIP

>member
-1 MARDRPTARH
+1 MARPSTARYRPTARH

-20 GGSYGLVLRWIFFVW
+20 GGFGLMLRWILYVW
-35 LANCGTLGNTV
+35 LASCGPLGNTV
-46 KQDGCAF
+46 KQDGCSF
-53 PTRWQGKWFQSGV
+53 PTRWHGRWFQSGV
-66 IQPIMIDGAMLSNK
+66 IQSITIEGERLSNK
-80 GRCLSSEGDKF
+80 GKCLSSEGDKF

-107 KHINVLQYKE
+107 KHKNVLQYKE
-117 SKLELMIIRHIYRRR
+117 
-132 GTDFFLCMYIFC
+132 TFC
-144 VPAFCHRRDALPHLC
+144 YRRDALPHLC
-159 SLING
+159 SLITG

-175 AEPVDCPLKGPFSFT
+175 ADPVDCPLKAPFSFS
-190 YNRGHGNCKIPA
+190 YNRGHGDCKYPV
-202 SSIES
+202 STIES

-219 ACPDV
+219 ACPDIHA
-224 YGSEST
+224 SESA

-240 KEGSLRFLV
+240 KEGSLRYLV

-271 ANASAA
+271 TN
-277 MKEGPSPASGVE
+277 GIASGGNLKEDPISDTDVE

-302 LFSATEGSRTMAL
+302 LSSATEGSRTMAL

-339 DFSSNYTFYQRN
+339 DFTSNYTFYQRN
-351 ATLRITNQTGAEIK
+351 ATLRITNQTGADIK

-398 VLYRRDTFIAELQR
+398 VLYRRDTYIAELQR
-412 GSPTSRP
+412 GVPTSKP
-419 DEACSPHHFNAV
+419 DDACSPHHFNAV
-431 TAPYVTLV
+431 TAPYITLV
-439 ASNPESKECPY
+439 ASNPESKDCPY
-450 SGKYVIS
+450 PGKYNIQ
-457 NHRHKRSYRPD
+457 NNRHRRNVRSLERKEYSHRSRSKR
-468 ERERNRT
+468 EET
-475 KRDKAML
+475 IFE
-482 QHNRRVNHT
+482 HNRRINDS
-491 RLFNFSVRNMSD
+491 RLFNLSVRNVSNARIM
-503 TPILRSRRHSEGE
+503 RSRRQAENAE
-516 ISCAGAVYNRLE
+516 PSCVFNNYNKLE
-528 VGCNSIKNME
+528 VGCNSVKNME
-538 FYSTCNNKE
+538 FYSNCGNKE
-547 AITAYTCHG
+547 IVTAYTCHG
-556 GWYENGASFVVTT
+556 GWYEDGASFVVTT

-583 VSRDARDARD
+583 MSRETR
-593 ARDGALA
+593 GGTLILT
-600 VARSAANCERTVSE
+600 RSASNCERANVE
-614 PEALL
+614 PELV
-619 FDAAFTG
+619 FDATAIG
-626 KCQDEPNSQPLQ
+626 ECQDQTNGQEAARTSGILLICLPL
-638 RISSPYIISVAP
+638 IVL
-650 IIIHYIIP
+650 YIIP

>member
-1 MARDRPTARH
+1 MARHRPTARH
-11 FHNQPELQR
+11 FHNQPELR
-20 GGSYGLVLRWIFFVW
+20 RARNAGLMLRWVLFVW
-35 LANCGTLGNTV
+35 LASCLPLGNTV

-53 PTRWQGKWFQSGV
+53 PPRWQGRWFQSGV
-66 IQPIMIDGAMLSNK
+66 IQPILIEGDILSNK

-91 LIVDEKG
+91 LIVDERG

-107 KHINVLQYKE
+107 KHTNVLQYKE
-117 SKLELMIIRHIYRRR
+117 TFCYRR
-132 GTDFFLCMYIFC
+132 DS
-144 VPAFCHRRDALPHLC
+144 LPHLC
-159 SLING
+159 SLITG

-190 YNRGHGNCKIPA
+190 YNRGHGDCKIPA

-224 YGSEST
+224 HGSEST

-271 ANASAA
+271 TNASAPS
-277 MKEGPSPASGVE
+277 MKENPNTSGVE

-351 ATLRITNQTGAEIK
+351 ATLRITNQTGADIK

-419 DEACSPHHFNAV
+419 DDACSPHHFNAV

-450 SGKYVIS
+450 PGKYAIQ
-457 NHRHKRSYRPD
+457 NHRHLRTVRSLDRP
-468 ERERNRT
+468 R
-475 KRDKAML
+475 RDV
-482 QHNRRVNHT
+482 HRRNHT
-491 RLFNFSVRNMSD
+491 RLFNFSVRNMSEA
-503 TPILRSRRHSEGE
+503 PMLRSRRQAEQL
-516 ISCAGAVYNRLE
+516 SCAGSVYSRLE
-528 VGCNSIKNME
+528 VGCNSAKNME
-538 FYSTCNNKE
+538 FYSSCENKE
-547 AITAYTCHG
+547 LVTAYTCHG
-556 GWYENGASFVVTT
+556 GWYENGVSFVVTT

-583 VSRDARDARD
+583 VSRDAQA
-593 ARDGALA
+593 GALA
-600 VARSAANCERTVSE
+600 VARSAANCERAAAD
-614 PEALL
+614 PDALL
-619 FDAAFTG
+619 FDTAFTG
-626 KCQDEPNSQPLQ
+626 KCQDEPNKQPLQ
-638 RISSPYIISVAP
+638 RIPSPYIIYVLP
-650 IIIHYIIP
+650 VILHYIIP

>member
-1 MARDRPTARH
+1 MAAPRAEPTVRH
-11 FHNQPELQR
+11 FHNQPELRR
-20 GGSYGLVLRWIFFVW
+20 GLMLRWILFVW
-35 LANCGTLGNTV
+35 FASCGPLGNTV

-53 PTRWQGKWFQSGV
+53 PSRWHGRWFQSGV
-66 IQPIMIDGAMLSNK
+66 IQPILIEGDRLSNK

-107 KHINVLQYKE
+107 KHKNVLQYKE
-117 SKLELMIIRHIYRRR
+117 
-132 GTDFFLCMYIFC
+132 T
-144 VPAFCHRRDALPHLC
+144 FCHRRDALPHLC
-159 SLING
+159 SLITG

-175 AEPVDCPLKGPFSFT
+175 ADPVDCPLKGPFSFT
-190 YNRGHGNCKIPA
+190 YNRGHGDCKSPV

-224 YGSEST
+224 HGSEST

-271 ANASAA
+271 TNATGT
-277 MKEGPSPASGVE
+277 MKELPVPPSGIE

-325 FPSWMT
+325 FPTWMT

-339 DFSSNYTFYQRN
+339 DFTSNYTFYQRN
-351 ATLRITNQTGAEIK
+351 ATLRITNQTGADIK

-388 HHCASRYVCV
+388 HHCVSRYVCV
-398 VLYRRDTFIAELQR
+398 VLYRRDTYIAELQR

-419 DEACSPHHFNAV
+419 DDACSPHHFNAV
-431 TAPYVTLV
+431 TAPYITLV

-450 SGKYVIS
+450 AGKYEIES
-457 NHRHKRSYRPD
+457 RR
-468 ERERNRT
+468 
-475 KRDKAML
+475 KRDTSYFLHRIKRDNATT
-482 QHNRRVNHT
+482 QHNRRVNGS
-491 RLFNFSVRNMSD
+491 RLFNFSVGNMSSA
-503 TPILRSRRHSEGE
+503 PMLRSRREAETE
-516 ISCAGAVYNRLE
+516 ISCMDSTYNRLE
-528 VGCNSIKNME
+528 VGCNSVKNME
-538 FYSTCNNKE
+538 FYSTCGNRE
-547 AITAYTCHG
+547 VMTAYTCHG

-569 PVTRDSTAARRYCF
+569 PLTRDSTAARRYCF
-583 VSRDARDARD
+583 MSRDERR
-593 ARDGALA
+593 GTLA
-600 VARSAANCERTVSE
+600 IKHSATNCERDDLQ
-614 PEALL
+614 PDLL
-619 FDAAFTG
+619 FHATATG
-626 KCQDEPNSQPLQ
+626 ECQDQTNHQPAP
-638 RISSPYIISVAP
+638 RISFHILLCLP
-650 IIIHYIIP
+650 IIYYVIP

>member
-1 MARDRPTARH
+1 MARPTARFRPTARH

-20 GGSYGLVLRWIFFVW
+20 GLFGLMLRWIIFLW
-35 LANCGTLGNTV
+35 LASCGPLGNTV

-53 PTRWQGKWFQSGV
+53 PSRWHGRWFQSGV
-66 IQPIMIDGAMLSNK
+66 IQPIVIEGDRQSNK
-80 GRCLSSEGDKF
+80 GRCLSSDGDKF

-107 KHINVLQYKE
+107 KHKNVLQYKE
-117 SKLELMIIRHIYRRR
+117 
-132 GTDFFLCMYIFC
+132 T
-144 VPAFCHRRDALPHLC
+144 FCHRRDALPHLC
-159 SLING
+159 SMING

-175 AEPVDCPLKGPFSFT
+175 ADPVDCPLKGPFSFT
-190 YNRGHGNCKIPA
+190 YNRGHGDCKSPV

-207 CTEDSR
+207 CTEESR

-224 YGSEST
+224 SGTEST

-271 ANASAA
+271 TNDIATATT
-277 MKEGPSPASGVE
+277 PSSEDEVE

-331 FSHTWHTL
+331 FSQTWHTL
-339 DFSSNYTFYQRN
+339 DFSSNYTFSQRN
-351 ATLRITNQTGAEIK
+351 ATLRITNQTGADIK

-388 HHCASRYVCV
+388 HHCVSRYVCV
-398 VLYRRDTFIAELQR
+398 VLYRRDTYIAELQR
-412 GSPTSRP
+412 GSPAFRP
-419 DEACSPHHFNAV
+419 DDACAPEHFNAV

-450 SGKYVIS
+450 SGKYTIDD
-457 NHRHKRSYRPD
+457 RHPRRIRSLD
-468 ERERNRT
+468 IERENKN
-475 KRDKAML
+475 KRDKA
-482 QHNRRVNHT
+482 HDYVRRNGS
-491 RLFNFSVRNMSD
+491 RLYNFSAKNLSTAPM
-503 TPILRSRRHSEGE
+503 LRSRRQVEGS
-516 ISCAGAVYNRLE
+516 ISCVGNHYDRLE
-528 VGCNSIKNME
+528 VGCNSVKNME
-538 FYSTCNNKE
+538 FYSTCDNRD
-547 AITAYTCHG
+547 AVTAYTCHG
-556 GWYENGASFVVTT
+556 GWYEEGAAFVVTT

-583 VSRDARDARD
+583 IVREARA
-593 ARDGALA
+593 GALA
-600 VARSAANCERTVSE
+600 VARSPANCERVTAQREQV
-614 PEALL
+614 
-619 FDAAFTG
+619 FDATAIG
-626 KCQDEPNSQPLQ
+626 ECQDQTSSQPPL
-638 RISSPYIISVAP
+638 RIPQLVVLLRV
-650 IIIHYIIP
+650 IIHFLIP
-658 R
+658 QR

>member
-1 MARDRPTARH
+1 MAGQARPTARH

-20 GGSYGLVLRWIFFVW
+20 SRVGLMLRWILLIWV
-35 LANCGTLGNTV
+35 ASCGPLGNTV

-53 PTRWQGKWFQSGV
+53 PSRWHGRWFQSGV
-66 IQPIMIDGAMLSNK
+66 IQPILIEGDRLSNK

-107 KHINVLQYKE
+107 KHKNVLQYKE
-117 SKLELMIIRHIYRRR
+117 
-132 GTDFFLCMYIFC
+132 T
-144 VPAFCHRRDALPHLC
+144 FCHRRDALPHLC
-159 SLING
+159 SLITG

-175 AEPVDCPLKGPFSFT
+175 ADPVDCPLKGPFSFT
-190 YNRGHGNCKIPA
+190 YNRGHGDCKSPV

-271 ANASAA
+271 TNATGAV
-277 MKEGPSPASGVE
+277 KEQVVPPGGVE

-339 DFSSNYTFYQRN
+339 DFTSNYTFYQRN
-351 ATLRITNQTGAEIK
+351 ATLRITNQTGADIK

-388 HHCASRYVCV
+388 HHCVSRYVCV
-398 VLYRRDTFIAELQR
+398 VLYRRDTYIAELQR

-419 DEACSPHHFNAV
+419 DDACSPHHFNAV

-450 SGKYVIS
+450 SGKYEIQ
-457 NHRHKRSYRPD
+457 
-468 ERERNRT
+468 NRR
-475 KRDKAML
+475 KRDIRTSEDHSSKREKAML
-482 QHNRRVNHT
+482 EHNRRVNGS
-491 RLFNFSVRNMSD
+491 RLFNFSVSNMSSA
-503 TPILRSRRHSEGE
+503 PMLRSRRESEGE
-516 ISCAGAVYNRLE
+516 VSCVINSYNRLE
-528 VGCNSIKNME
+528 VGCNSVKNME
-538 FYSTCNNKE
+538 FYSTCENRE
-547 AITAYTCHG
+547 VVTAYTCHG

-583 VSRDARDARD
+583 VSRDTPRA
-593 ARDGALA
+593 ALA
-600 VARSAANCERTVSE
+600 LARSATNCDRNDLTPDLV
-614 PEALL
+614 
-619 FDAAFTG
+619 FDATATG
-626 KCQDEPNSQPLQ
+626 ECQDQTSHQPAL
-638 RISSPYIISVAP
+638 RITLTFVICLPV
-650 IIIHYIIP
+650 IHYIIP

>member
-1 MARDRPTARH
+1 MTSLK
-11 FHNQPELQR
+11 FKKET
-20 GGSYGLVLRWIFFVW
+20 SFM
-35 LANCGTLGNTV
+35 
-46 KQDGCAF
+46 GCAF
-53 PTRWQGKWFQSGV
+53 PSRWHGRWFQSGV
-66 IQPIMIDGAMLSNK
+66 IQPILIEGDRLSNK

-107 KHINVLQYKE
+107 KHKNVLQYKE
-117 SKLELMIIRHIYRRR
+117 
-132 GTDFFLCMYIFC
+132 T
-144 VPAFCHRRDALPHLC
+144 FCHRRDALPHLC
-159 SLING
+159 SLITG

-175 AEPVDCPLKGPFSFT
+175 ADPVDCPLKGPFSFT
-190 YNRGHGNCKIPA
+190 YNRGHGDCKSPV

-271 ANASAA
+271 TNATGTV
-277 MKEGPSPASGVE
+277 KEVPVPAGGIE

-339 DFSSNYTFYQRN
+339 DFTSNYTFYQRN
-351 ATLRITNQTGAEIK
+351 ATLRITNQTGADIK

-372 ASSPSGNS
+372 ASSPTGNS

-388 HHCASRYVCV
+388 HHCVSRYVCV
-398 VLYRRDTFIAELQR
+398 VLYRRDTSIVELQR
-412 GSPTSRP
+412 GAPTARA
-419 DEACSPHHFNAV
+419 DDACSPHHFKPIN
-431 TAPYVTLV
+431 APYVTLV

-450 SGKYVIS
+450 FGKYEIQKRRKRETSDNVNRSKREKTIS
-457 NHRHKRSYRPD
+457 
-468 ERERNRT
+468 E
-475 KRDKAML
+475 
-482 QHNRRVNHT
+482 HNRRVNGS
-491 RLFNFSVRNMSD
+491 RLFSFSVGNMSSA
-503 TPILRSRRHSEGE
+503 PMLRSRRDAEPGV
-516 ISCAGAVYNRLE
+516 SCVGNSYNRLE
-528 VGCNSIKNME
+528 VGCNSVKNME
-538 FYSTCNNKE
+538 FYSTCQNKE
-547 AITAYTCHG
+547 VMTAYTCHG
-556 GWYENGASFVVTT
+556 GWYENGTSFVVTT
-569 PVTRDSTAARRYCF
+569 PLTRDSTAARRYCF
-583 VSRDARDARD
+583 VSRGERR
-593 ARDGALA
+593 GALA
-600 VARSAANCERTVSE
+600 LARSAANCERADLQ
-614 PEALL
+614 PELL
-619 FDAAFTG
+619 FHATATG
-626 KCQDEPNSQPLQ
+626 ECQDQTNYQPVL
-638 RISSPYIISVAP
+638 RISLYFVLCLPVL
-650 IIIHYIIP
+650 HYIIP

>member
-1 MARDRPTARH
+1 MDAQKNQKKRPALGIEPRSSAFRAACHTPALPLDRCTDTN
-11 FHNQPELQR
+11 F
-20 GGSYGLVLRWIFFVW
+20 SYSPISQVAYFYY
-35 LANCGTLGNTV
+35 
-46 KQDGCAF
+46 GCAF
-53 PTRWQGKWFQSGV
+53 PSRWHGRWFQSGV
-66 IQPIMIDGAMLSNK
+66 IQPILIEGDRLSNK

-107 KHINVLQYKE
+107 KHTNVLQYKE
-117 SKLELMIIRHIYRRR
+117 
-132 GTDFFLCMYIFC
+132 T
-144 VPAFCHRRDALPHLC
+144 FCHRRDALPHLC
-159 SLING
+159 SLITG

-175 AEPVDCPLKGPFSFT
+175 ADPVDCPLKGPFSFT
-190 YNRGHGNCKIPA
+190 YNRGHGDCKIPV

-219 ACPDV
+219 ACPDISA
-224 YGSEST
+224 SEST

-271 ANASAA
+271 TNGIASNS
-277 MKEGPSPASGVE
+277 MKEGPSTTGDVE

-325 FPSWMT
+325 FPTWMT

-351 ATLRITNQTGAEIK
+351 ATLRITDQTGADIK

-398 VLYRRDTFIAELQR
+398 VLYRRDTYIAELQR

-419 DEACSPHHFNAV
+419 DDACSNHHFNAV

-450 SGKYVIS
+450 SGKYEIQS
-457 NHRHKRSYRPD
+457 NRHERSVRSI
-468 ERERNRT
+468 RERRAEKSVNR
-475 KRDKAML
+475 
-482 QHNRRVNHT
+482 NGT
-491 RLFNFSVRNMSD
+491 RLFNFSISNMSSA
-503 TPILRSRRHSEGE
+503 PMLRSRRQANEVGCVVSGFK
-516 ISCAGAVYNRLE
+516 RLE
-528 VGCNSIKNME
+528 VGCNSVKNME
-538 FYSTCNNKE
+538 FYSSCENKE
-547 AITAYTCHG
+547 IITAYTCHG

-583 VSRDARDARD
+583 VSRDAR
-593 ARDGALA
+593 GPALL
-600 VARSAANCERTVSE
+600 VTRSATNCERSATATAPSE
-614 PEALL
+614 QLL
-619 FDAAFTG
+619 FDARPTG
-626 KCQDEPNSQPLQ
+626 ECQDQTNAQPLL
-638 RISSPYIISVAP
+638 RLPLP
-650 IIIHYIIP
+650 HIIIVTAVILHYIIP

>member
-1 MARDRPTARH
+1 M
-11 FHNQPELQR
+11 
-20 GGSYGLVLRWIFFVW
+20 
-35 LANCGTLGNTV
+35 C
-46 KQDGCAF
+46 CAF
-53 PTRWQGKWFQSGV
+53 PARWQGRWFQSGV
-66 IQPIMIDGAMLSNK
+66 IQPIMIDGAILSNK

-117 SKLELMIIRHIYRRR
+117 
-132 GTDFFLCMYIFC
+132 T
-144 VPAFCHRRDALPHLC
+144 FCHRRDALPHLC
-159 SLING
+159 SLITG

-190 YNRGHGNCKIPA
+190 YNRGHGDCKIPA

-271 ANASAA
+271 TNASSSS
-277 MKEGPSPASGVE
+277 MKEGPAPPGEVE

-372 ASSPSGNS
+372 ATSPSGNS

-419 DEACSPHHFNAV
+419 DEACSTTHFNAM
-431 TAPYVTLV
+431 TASYVTLV

-450 SGKYVIS
+450 AGKYVIS
-457 NHRHKRSYRPD
+457 NHRHKRSYLK
-468 ERERNRT
+468 EKNRT
-475 KRDKAML
+475 KRDKAMF
-482 QHNRRVNHT
+482 QHNRRVNYT
-491 RLFNFSVRNMSD
+491 RLFNFSIRNMSE
-503 TPILRSRRHSEGE
+503 TPILRSRRHSEV
-516 ISCAGAVYNRLE
+516 CAVYSKLE
-528 VGCNSIKNME
+528 VGCNSAKNME
-538 FYSTCNNKE
+538 FYSLCDSKE

-556 GWYENGASFVVTT
+556 GWYEGGASFVVTT

-583 VSRDARDARD
+583 VSRDARD
-593 ARDGALA
+593 GALT
-600 VARSAANCERTVSE
+600 VARSAANCERVVSE
-614 PEALL
+614 DDALL
-619 FDAAFTG
+619 FDAGFTG
-626 KCQDEPNSQPLQ
+626 KCQDEPNSHPQ
-638 RISSPYIISVAP
+638 RMPSPYTICLAP
-650 IIIHYIIP
+650 LILHYIIP

>member
-1 MARDRPTARH
+1 MAVQARPTARH
-11 FHNQPELQR
+11 FHNQPELQ
-20 GGSYGLVLRWIFFVW
+20 SWAGLMLRWILVVW
-35 LANCGTLGNTV
+35 VASCGPLGNTV

-53 PTRWQGKWFQSGV
+53 PSRWHGRWFQSGV
-66 IQPIMIDGAMLSNK
+66 IQPILIEGDRLSNK

-107 KHINVLQYKE
+107 KHKNVLQYKE
-117 SKLELMIIRHIYRRR
+117 
-132 GTDFFLCMYIFC
+132 T
-144 VPAFCHRRDALPHLC
+144 FCHRRDALPHLC
-159 SLING
+159 SLITG

-175 AEPVDCPLKGPFSFT
+175 ADPVDCPLKGPFSFT
-190 YNRGHGNCKIPA
+190 YNRGHGDCKSPV

-271 ANASAA
+271 TNATGTV
-277 MKEGPSPASGVE
+277 KEQIVPPGGVE

-339 DFSSNYTFYQRN
+339 DFTSNYTFYQRN
-351 ATLRITNQTGAEIK
+351 ATLRITNQTGADIK

-388 HHCASRYVCV
+388 HHCVSRYVCV
-398 VLYRRDTFIAELQR
+398 VLYRRDTYIAELQR
-412 GSPTSRP
+412 GAPTSRP
-419 DEACSPHHFNAV
+419 DDACSPHHFNAV

-450 SGKYVIS
+450 SGKYEIQNRRRRDVRS
-457 NHRHKRSYRPD
+457 SEDHSVKR
-468 ERERNRT
+468 E
-475 KRDKAML
+475 KAML
-482 QHNRRVNHT
+482 EHNRRVNGS
-491 RLFNFSVRNMSD
+491 RLFNFSVSNMSSA
-503 TPILRSRRHSEGE
+503 PMLRSRRESDSEV
-516 ISCAGAVYNRLE
+516 SCVVNSYNRLE
-528 VGCNSIKNME
+528 VGCNSVKNME
-538 FYSTCNNKE
+538 FYSTCENRE
-547 AITAYTCHG
+547 VMTAYTCHG

-583 VSRDARDARD
+583 VSRDHSRA
-593 ARDGALA
+593 ALA
-600 VARSAANCERTVSE
+600 LARSPTNCDRDDLTPDLV
-614 PEALL
+614 
-619 FDAAFTG
+619 FDATATG
-626 KCQDEPNSQPLQ
+626 ECVCMCVTL
-638 RISSPYIISVAP
+638 
-650 IIIHYIIP
+650 P
-658 R
+658 RRPRPRALPHQLRPRRPHARPRVRRHRYW

>member
-1 MARDRPTARH
+1 MIRCTFP
-11 FHNQPELQR
+11 
-20 GGSYGLVLRWIFFVW
+20 SRWH
-35 LANCGTLGNTV
+35 G
-46 KQDGCAF
+46 
-53 PTRWQGKWFQSGV
+53 RWFQSGV
-66 IQPIMIDGAMLSNK
+66 LQPILIEGDRLSNK
-80 GRCLSSEGDKF
+80 GKCVSSEGDKF

-107 KHINVLQYKE
+107 KHQNVLQYKE
-117 SKLELMIIRHIYRRR
+117 
-132 GTDFFLCMYIFC
+132 TFC
-144 VPAFCHRRDALPHLC
+144 YRRDALPHLC
-159 SLING
+159 TLITG

-175 AEPVDCPLKGPFSFT
+175 ADPVDCPLKGPFSFT
-190 YNRGHGNCKIPA
+190 YNRGHGDCKSPV

-224 YGSEST
+224 HGSEST

-271 ANASAA
+271 TNGIASGNGAKEPPSNA
-277 MKEGPSPASGVE
+277 GGVE

-315 KRVSVRFNCQ
+315 KRVSMRFNCQ
-325 FPSWMT
+325 FPAWMT

-351 ATLRITNQTGAEIK
+351 ATLRITNQTGADIK

-388 HHCASRYVCV
+388 HHCVSRYVCV
-398 VLYRRDTFIAELQR
+398 VLYRRDTYIAELQR
-412 GSPTSRP
+412 GAPTARP
-419 DEACSPHHFNAV
+419 DDACSPHHFNAV

-450 SGKYVIS
+450 SGKYSIQNS
-457 NHRHKRSYRPD
+457 RHQRSVRSSEYKQIH
-468 ERERNRT
+468 RNR
-475 KRDKAML
+475 REKASL
-482 QHNRRVNHT
+482 SEHNRRLNGT
-491 RLFNFSVRNMSD
+491 RLFNFSVRNMSEA
-503 TPILRSRRHSEGE
+503 PMMRSRRQAEEDMG
-516 ISCAGAVYNRLE
+516 CAVSGYTRLE
-528 VGCNSIKNME
+528 VGCNSVKNME
-538 FYSTCNNKE
+538 FYSTCENKE
-547 AITAYTCHG
+547 LMTAYTCHG
-556 GWYENGASFVVTT
+556 GWYENGVSFVVTT

-583 VSRDARDARD
+583 VSRESR
-593 ARDGALA
+593 GSALA
-600 VARSAANCERTVSE
+600 VARSPNNCERS
-614 PEALL
+614 PAPAAPHALL
-619 FDAAFTG
+619 FHATATG
-626 KCQDEPNSQPLQ
+626 ECQDLTNSQPML
-638 RISSPYIISVAP
+638 RIPSLFVIITT
-650 IIIHYIIP
+650 ILTLHHIIP

>member
-1 MARDRPTARH
+1 MAVQARPTARH

-20 GGSYGLVLRWIFFVW
+20 SRAGLMLRWILVVW
-35 LANCGTLGNTV
+35 VASCGPLGNTV

-53 PTRWQGKWFQSGV
+53 PSRWHGRWFQSGV
-66 IQPIMIDGAMLSNK
+66 IQPILIEGDRLSNK

-107 KHINVLQYKE
+107 KHKNVLQYKE
-117 SKLELMIIRHIYRRR
+117 
-132 GTDFFLCMYIFC
+132 T
-144 VPAFCHRRDALPHLC
+144 FCHRRDALPHLC
-159 SLING
+159 SLITG

-175 AEPVDCPLKGPFSFT
+175 ADPVDCPLKGPFSFT
-190 YNRGHGNCKIPA
+190 YNRGHGDCKSPV

-271 ANASAA
+271 TNDLLLNPRVTATGTV
-277 MKEGPSPASGVE
+277 KEQVVPPGGIE

-325 FPSWMT
+325 FPTWMT

-339 DFSSNYTFYQRN
+339 DFTSNYTFYQRN
-351 ATLRITNQTGAEIK
+351 ATLRITNQTGADIK

-388 HHCASRYVCV
+388 HHCVSRYVCV
-398 VLYRRDTFIAELQR
+398 VLYRRDTYIAELQR
-412 GSPTSRP
+412 GTPTSRP
-419 DEACSPHHFNAV
+419 DDACSPHHFNAV

-450 SGKYVIS
+450 SGKYEIQ
-457 NHRHKRSYRPD
+457 
-468 ERERNRT
+468 NRR
-475 KRDKAML
+475 KRDTRSSEDNSSKREKAMME
-482 QHNRRVNHT
+482 HNRRVNGS
-491 RLFNFSVRNMSD
+491 RLFNFSVSNMSSA
-503 TPILRSRRHSEGE
+503 PMLRSRRESEGE
-516 ISCAGAVYNRLE
+516 VACVVNSYNRLE
-528 VGCNSIKNME
+528 VGCNSVKNME
-538 FYSTCNNKE
+538 FYSTCENRE
-547 AITAYTCHG
+547 VVTAYTCHG

-583 VSRDARDARD
+583 VSREQPRA
-593 ARDGALA
+593 ALA
-600 VARSAANCERTVSE
+600 LRRSATNCDRTDTAPHLV
-614 PEALL
+614 
-619 FDAAFTG
+619 FDATATG
-626 KCQDEPNSQPLQ
+626 ECQDQTSHQPAL
-638 RISSPYIISVAP
+638 RISLTFVICLP
-650 IIIHYIIP
+650 IIHYVIP